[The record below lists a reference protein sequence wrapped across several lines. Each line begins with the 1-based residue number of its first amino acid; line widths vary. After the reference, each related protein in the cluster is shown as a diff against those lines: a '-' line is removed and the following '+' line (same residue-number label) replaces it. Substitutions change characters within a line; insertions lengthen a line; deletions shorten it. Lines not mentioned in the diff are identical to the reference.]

1 MAPEIHDA
9 YIELAEMLTNKD
21 PMAAVDVYCK
31 FPVSENPTFDDA
43 YIIGDIV
50 RLIMKAEKYD
60 DPRLQP
66 NMIAYG
72 KVLGL
77 GVLEK
82 YTKILED
89 KNKTKTLRE
98 VYAGVNGKSVDDSDM
113 QAFFKFKVW
122 L

>member
-1 MAPEIHDA
+1 
-9 YIELAEMLTNKD
+9 MLTNKD

-77 GVLEK
+77 GN
-82 YTKILED
+82 ILETERFFLSYIIFFFI
-89 KNKTKTLRE
+89 KSNKSLT
-98 VYAGVNGKSVDDSDM
+98 
-113 QAFFKFKVW
+113 
-122 L
+122 